1 MQYFGFVGTP
11 NMGDINV
18 DNMQDMAKLGMAM
31 GIANN
36 VINANND
43 VFAPVMQNAQ
53 LGAVPPTGWICSC
66 GCSCTSGS
74 FCPECGTPL
83 VAAGPKKCPKCGAE
97 VTGKFCPECGTPIE

>member
-11 NMGDINV
+11 DMGDLNV

-53 LGAVPPTGWICSC
+53 TGAVPPTGWVCSC
-66 GCSCTSGS
+66 GNSCTSGS
-74 FCPECGTPL
+74 FCPECGTKRPD
-83 VAAGPKKCPKCGAE
+83 AAWNCSCGMSGL
-97 VTGKFCPECGTPIE
+97 TSKFCTNCGKKRP